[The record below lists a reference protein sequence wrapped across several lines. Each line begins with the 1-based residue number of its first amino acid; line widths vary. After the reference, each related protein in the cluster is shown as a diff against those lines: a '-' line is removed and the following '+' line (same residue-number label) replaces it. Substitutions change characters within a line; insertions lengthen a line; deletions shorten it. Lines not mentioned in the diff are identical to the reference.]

1 MDRRQEEEI
10 AGGLGLGGQVSG
22 GREENG
28 RLLGLSPVSPA
39 SAGSLRRG

>member
-22 GREENG
+22 GRYQE
-28 RLLGLSPVSPA
+28 
-39 SAGSLRRG
+39 AGKKMGDC